1 MSDYKNILF
10 PVDLTEV
17 SPRLVDHVKEMG
29 RKFSAGVHVLYVAPE
44 LEYAKVFYAPGPPA
58 VRAYQSEL
66 VEAAE
71 NRLNTLV
78 DEQMSDYGNL
88 TARVVRGEVRTEI
101 LNYIDQNDI
110 SLVMME
116 TKARRG
122 LDRVL
127 FGSVAQGIIQ
137 LSPAPVLTF
146 NPLADENVG
155 GGLVE
160 SRKILCPV
168 DLSAVFSPDLLAQAK
183 AVGEKF
189 SAELHLLYVVR
200 STTSYYG
207 GDYIPSPDVDRIKSD
222 LQSEAKANLDEFAAN
237 FAGDYPALATA
248 VVGGHTAR
256 QILKYAAENDIS
268 MVVMGTHGRRGLD
281 KVVFG
286 SVAQRV
292 VQSCPVPVMTL
303 NPYREG
309 AAGG

>member
-1 MSDYKNILF
+1 MAEYNNILF

-17 SPRLVDHVKEMG
+17 SPRLVRHVQEMG
-29 RKFSAGVHVLYVAPE
+29 RKFSAGLHILYVAPD
-44 LEYAKVFYAPGPPA
+44 LEYARVFYAPGPPTI
-58 VRAYQSEL
+58 RTYQTEL

-71 NRLNTLV
+71 NRLDSLINDHLG
-78 DEQMSDYGNL
+78 EYPEL

-101 LNYIDQNDI
+101 LKYIDENDI

-127 FGSVAQGIIQ
+127 FGSVAQGVIQ
-137 LSPAPVLTF
+137 LSPVPVMTF
-146 NPLADENVG
+146 NPQADDMTVE
-155 GGLVE
+155 GLVDT
-160 SRKILCPV
+160 RRILCPV
-168 DLSAVFSPDLLAQAK
+168 DLSAVFSPELLDHAK
-183 AVGEKF
+183 TVGNKF

-207 GDYIPSPDVDRIKSD
+207 GDYIPSPHMEEV
-222 LQSEAKANLDEFAAN
+222 QTEVTAEAKANLDEFAAN
-237 FAGDYPALATA
+237 YMGDYPALATA
-248 VVGGHTAR
+248 VASGHTAR
-256 QILKYAAENDIS
+256 QILKYVAENDIS

-292 VQSCPVPVMTL
+292 VQSATVPVLTL
-303 NPYREG
+303 NPYQKEDK
-309 AAGG
+309 